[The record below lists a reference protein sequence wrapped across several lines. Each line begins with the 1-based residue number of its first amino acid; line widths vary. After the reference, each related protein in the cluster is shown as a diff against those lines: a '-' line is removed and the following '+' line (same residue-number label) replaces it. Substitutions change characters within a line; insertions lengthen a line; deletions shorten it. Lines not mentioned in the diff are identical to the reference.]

1 MQPGSTMTMKQK
13 IVRLLWEAPAGC
25 PSSYTYVFPWQG
37 QPTVEQYS
45 DSGNTSAG
53 EWVFC

>member
-1 MQPGSTMTMKQK
+1 MTMKQK